1 MNMAKKFKINFDSD
15 IVRIILIVIGSVFS
29 TLVLVFSVLSMSEAQ
44 VGNVNGAANYL
55 LAVFMVLAVT
65 RFFTYLKERT
75 LLSFYRFLILFIF
88 NVAIGIMVS
97 FGHKNLYLFPL
108 CGALYCLT
116 IVISR
121 LFKLVRDH
129 SVRSIVFNAILI
141 TLFSLL
147 ALGLFI
153 PNDAMKIGDPIV
165 VICLIAAISAFIEV
179 ISNATRQLKLNV
191 LLKIVVRT
199 FALEIL
205 LGMLTLMVAFS
216 LIFMLYEDDIATFG
230 EGLWYSFAVVTT
242 IGFGDYTT
250 KTLVGRVLTVFLG
263 MYGIVVVAVITSII
277 VNFYNETAGKNDSK
291 RIQDIKDEQEK
302 KKKK

>member
-1 MNMAKKFKINFDSD
+1 MAKKLKINFDSD
-15 IVRIILIVIGSVFS
+15 IVRIVLIVIGSVFS
-29 TLVLVFSVLSMSEAQ
+29 TLVLVFSVLSMGQAQ
-44 VGNVNGAANYL
+44 IGNITGCANYL
-55 LAVFMVLAVT
+55 LAVFVVLAAT

-75 LLSFYRFLILFIF
+75 LLSFYRFLILFVF
-88 NVAIGIMVS
+88 NIAIGIMVT

-108 CGALYCLT
+108 CGALYCVT

-121 LFKLVRDH
+121 VFKLIGDH
-129 SVRSIVFNAILI
+129 SIRSIIFNFILI
-141 TLFSLL
+141 SLFSLL
-147 ALGLFI
+147 AIGLFI
-153 PNDAMKIGDPIV
+153 PNEAMSIGDPIV

-216 LIFMLYEDDIATFG
+216 LIFMFYEDDIATFG

-291 RIQDIKDEQEK
+291 RIQEVKDEQEK
-302 KKKK
+302 KKKKK